1 VFPPESIVPIY
12 SRFESVY
19 PNIDIENISSE
30 WRSISTHDYLLKQK
44 EKTVEEFWSI
54 VFQLKDSLGNYL
66 FPNLSTFIQGLL
78 ALPHSSAA
86 AERQFS
92 NLNLIKTK
100 NRNKLDISTCDALL
114 HTKSLVGSSAC
125 YNFEPSEHLL
135 SLNLCTDEK
144 DDKLDDLTF

>member
-1 VFPPESIVPIY
+1 MFPPESIVPIY
-12 SRFESVY
+12 SRFESLY
-19 PNIDIENISSE
+19 PNIDNENISSE

-66 FPNLSTFIQGLL
+66 FPNLSTFIQGFL

-92 NLNLIKTK
+92 NLNFPFCPSDAIWHLV
-100 NRNKLDISTCDALL
+100 DIGIVNTVSTNP
-114 HTKSLVGSSAC
+114 V
-125 YNFEPSEHLL
+125 
-135 SLNLCTDEK
+135 
-144 DDKLDDLTF
+144 